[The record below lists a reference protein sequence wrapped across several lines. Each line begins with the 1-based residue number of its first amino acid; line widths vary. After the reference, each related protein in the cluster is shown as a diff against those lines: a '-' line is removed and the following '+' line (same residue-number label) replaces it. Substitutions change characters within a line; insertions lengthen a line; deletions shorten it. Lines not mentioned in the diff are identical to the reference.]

1 MMKYISKLC
10 LVSAL
15 LMTSLSA
22 YSAGGALSGVPIKE
36 HHFNL
41 MGKDGSC
48 KTCHGVSVPNER
60 PDSNYCIRCHGTMDE
75 IPTKENKFDKS
86 PHDSAHYRNTLECTA
101 CHSEHKPSHAIC
113 NDCHIV
119 EFPNLK

>member
-1 MMKYISKLC
+1 MKKIIKIGLIVAISIA
-10 LVSAL
+10 S
-15 LMTSLSA
+15 SFS
-22 YSAGGALSGVPIKE
+22 YSAENTLNGVPIKA

-41 MGKDGSC
+41 IGQGGSC
-48 KTCHGVSVPNER
+48 NTCHDTAVPTER
-60 PDSNYCIRCHGTMDE
+60 PNSDSCIRCHGTMDE
-75 IPTKENKFDKS
+75 IPTKENKFDKL
-86 PHDSAHYRNTLECTA
+86 PHDSAHYKNTLECTA

>member
-1 MMKYISKLC
+1 MKNILKVGFVGAILI
-10 LVSAL
+10 
-15 LMTSLSA
+15 TSSFGYA
-22 YSAGGALSGVPIKE
+22 AENTLSGVPIKA

-41 MGKDGSC
+41 MGKSGSC
-48 KTCHGVSVPNER
+48 KTCHGTAVPNER
-60 PDSNYCIRCHGTMDE
+60 PSSDACIRCHGTMDE
-75 IPTKENKFDKS
+75 IPTKENKFDKL